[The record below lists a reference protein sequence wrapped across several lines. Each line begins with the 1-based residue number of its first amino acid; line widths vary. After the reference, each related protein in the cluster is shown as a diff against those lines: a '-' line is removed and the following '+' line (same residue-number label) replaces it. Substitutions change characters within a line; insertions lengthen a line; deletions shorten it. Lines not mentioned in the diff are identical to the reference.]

1 MSVKDLFL
9 NSAGRL
15 RSGWRF
21 LIFLFVFIFIC
32 QPIIVVT
39 AALLKSLPPQYS
51 ENFWLTFTV
60 PVLVSAILAL
70 ALNWLC
76 GYLLES
82 LPFRALGF
90 SFVGNWLKDCVL
102 GILAG
107 AVTIGFAALL
117 AMIFGGLSFQIN
129 HTADTNQILTTL
141 GGALLVF
148 IIGAINEEAL
158 FRGFL
163 LQTMTRAH
171 LAWGGVILTS
181 FLFASAHFLN
191 PNFVFL
197 SWLNTFLAGVWFAVA
212 YLKTRS
218 LWFPITLH
226 FAWNWF
232 QGAILG
238 INVSGIKELTAAPVL
253 QAVDQGPTW
262 LTGGHYGLEG
272 GFACTVAL
280 IVSTIAIWFMPF
292 LKPTE
297 EMLRLTSEENPKHSQ
312 PQHQS

>member
-21 LIFLFVFIFIC
+21 LIFLFAYIFIC
-32 QPIIVVT
+32 QPVIALT
-39 AALLKSLPPQYS
+39 AAFLKTLPPHYS

-60 PVLVSAILAL
+60 PVLLSAILVI

-76 GYLLES
+76 NHLLEN

-90 SFVGNWLKDCVL
+90 SLTGNWLKDSAF
-102 GILAG
+102 GILTG
-107 AVTIGFAALL
+107 AATIIFAALL
-117 AMIFGGLSFQIN
+117 AMMFGGLSFQIN
-129 HTADTNQILTTL
+129 RTADTDRILLTL
-141 GGALLVF
+141 GGSLVVF
-148 IIGAINEEAL
+148 VIGAVNEEAL

-163 LQTMTRAH
+163 LQTTTRAQIV
-171 LAWGGVILTS
+171 WGGAILTS

-197 SWLNTFLAGVWFAVA
+197 SWLNTFLAGLWFAVA
-212 YLKTRS
+212 YLKTRN
-218 LWFPITLH
+218 LWFPTAIH

-232 QGAILG
+232 QGAFLG
-238 INVSGIKELTAAPVL
+238 INVSGIRELTSAPIL

-280 IVSTIAIWFMPF
+280 VISTVLIWFLPF

-297 EMLRLTSEENPKHSQ
+297 EMMKLTSEENPKILNR
-312 PQHQS
+312 P

>member
-32 QPIIVVT
+32 QPIT
-39 AALLKSLPPQYS
+39 AVIALFLRNSPQFAD
-51 ENFWLTFTV
+51 NFWVKFTV

-90 SFVGNWLKDCVL
+90 SLVGNWLKDSVL
-102 GILAG
+102 GVLIG
-107 AVTIGFAALL
+107 GVTIMLAALL

-129 HTADTNQILTTL
+129 YTADTNQILTTL
-141 GGALLVF
+141 GGALIVF
-148 IIGAINEEAL
+148 IIGAVNEEAL

-163 LQTMTRAH
+163 LQTLTRAH

-212 YLKTRS
+212 YLKTRN
-218 LWFPITLH
+218 LWFPTAIH

-232 QGAILG
+232 QGAVLG
-238 INVSGIKELTAAPVL
+238 INVSGIKELTAAPIL

-280 IVSTIAIWFMPF
+280 VVSTIAIWFMPF

-297 EMLRLTSEENPKHSQ
+297 EMLRLTGEENPKNSQ
-312 PQHQS
+312 PQPQS

>member
-32 QPIIVVT
+32 QPIT
-39 AALLKSLPPQYS
+39 AVIALFLRNSPQFAG
-51 ENFWLTFTV
+51 NFWVTFTV

-90 SFVGNWLKDCVL
+90 SLVGNWLKDSVL
-102 GILAG
+102 GVLIG
-107 AVTIGFAALL
+107 GVTIMLAALL

-129 HTADTNQILTTL
+129 YTADTNQILTTL
-141 GGALLVF
+141 GGALIVF
-148 IIGAINEEAL
+148 IIGAVNEEAI

-163 LQTMTRAH
+163 LQTMSRAH
-171 LAWGGVILTS
+171 LVWGGVILTS
-181 FLFASAHFLN
+181 FLFASGHFYN
-191 PNFVFL
+191 DNFSLFA
-197 SWLNTFLAGVWFAVA
+197 WFNTFLAGVWFAVA
-212 YLKTRS
+212 YLKTRN
-218 LWFPITLH
+218 LWFPAAIH

-232 QGAILG
+232 QGAVLG
-238 INVSGIKELTAAPVL
+238 INVSGIKELTAAPIL

-280 IVSTIAIWFMPF
+280 VVSAIAIWFMPF

-297 EMLRLTSEENPKHSQ
+297 EMLRLTGEENPKNSQ
-312 PQHQS
+312 PQPQS

>member
-21 LIFLFVFIFIC
+21 LIFLFAYIFIC
-32 QPIIVVT
+32 QPII
-39 AALLKSLPPQYS
+39 ALMADFLKTLPPHYS

-60 PVLVSAILAL
+60 PVLLSAILVI

-76 GYLLES
+76 NHLLEN

-90 SFVGNWLKDCVL
+90 SLTGNWLKDSAF
-102 GILAG
+102 GILIG
-107 AVTIGFAALL
+107 ATTIIFAALL
-117 AMIFGGLSFQIN
+117 AMMFGGLSFQIN
-129 HTADTNQILTTL
+129 RTADTDRILLTL
-141 GGALLVF
+141 GGSLVVF
-148 IIGAINEEAL
+148 VIGAVNEEAL

-163 LQTMTRAH
+163 LQTMTRAR

-181 FLFASAHFLN
+181 FLFASGHFYN
-191 PNFVFL
+191 DNFSLFA
-197 SWLNTFLAGVWFAVA
+197 WLNTFLAGLWFAVA
-212 YLKTRS
+212 YLKTRN
-218 LWFPITLH
+218 LWFPTAIH
-226 FAWNWF
+226 FAWNWV
-232 QGAILG
+232 QGAFLG
-238 INVSGIKELTAAPVL
+238 INVSGIRKLTSAPIL

-280 IVSTIAIWFMPF
+280 VISTVLIWFLPF

-297 EMLRLTSEENPKHSQ
+297 EMMKLTSEENPKS
-312 PQHQS
+312 PIKT